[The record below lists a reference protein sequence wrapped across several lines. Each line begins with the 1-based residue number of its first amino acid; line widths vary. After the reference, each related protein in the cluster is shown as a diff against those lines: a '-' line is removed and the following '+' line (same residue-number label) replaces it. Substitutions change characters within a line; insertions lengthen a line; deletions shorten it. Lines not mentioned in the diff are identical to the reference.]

1 MESDNNIGD
10 VGLVVNESETAMP
23 SLPTSEDAVKE
34 EEEELSHIEVMAKV
48 QAGLADLIKVWQCKF

>member
-10 VGLVVNESETAMP
+10 VGVNESKTTML
-23 SLPTSEDAVKE
+23 SLPTSEPEHAVKE

-48 QAGLADLIKVWQCKF
+48 QAGLADLIKVWQC